1 MSTWQLHTSV
11 ARIKWVRSNSA
22 NYWHRTSST
31 TLTTMRLPIK
41 HPTRSGNSVKLAIDS
56 SRSPREKN
64 FPKHESSQQNVSIL
78 RTNASDAR
86 NECAPTAYVP
96 QVSFG
101 VQNVSD
107 IILHA
112 PKTILQH
119 PAELSRLK
127 GQKNGMPIF
136 YLGCYLKLV

>member
-1 MSTWQLHTSV
+1 M

-22 NYWHRTSST
+22 NYWHRISST

-41 HPTRSGNSVKLAIDS
+41 HPTRSGNSVKLAIVS
-56 SRSPREKN
+56 SHSPRETF

-78 RTNASDAR
+78 RTNALDAQ
-86 NECAPTAYVP
+86 NECSPTAYVP

-107 IILHA
+107 VVLHA

-119 PAELSRLK
+119 PAELSQLNGR
-127 GQKNGMPIF
+127 KNGMPMI
-136 YLGCYLKLV
+136 VSISSATWS

>member
-1 MSTWQLHTSV
+1 MSTWQLRTSV

-22 NYWHRTSST
+22 NYWHRISST
-31 TLTTMRLPIK
+31 TLTTMRFPIK
-41 HPTRSGNSVKLAIDS
+41 HLTRSRNSVKLAIVS
-56 SRSPREKN
+56 SHSPRGKN
-64 FPKHESSQQNVSIL
+64 FPKHKSSQQNVSIL

-101 VQNVSD
+101 VQD

-112 PKTILQH
+112 PKTVLQH

-127 GQKNGMPIF
+127 GQKNGMPMIISISSAT
-136 YLGCYLKLV
+136 

>member
-1 MSTWQLHTSV
+1 M
-11 ARIKWVRSNSA
+11 
-22 NYWHRTSST
+22 
-31 TLTTMRLPIK
+31 
-41 HPTRSGNSVKLAIDS
+41 KLAIVS
-56 SRSPREKN
+56 SRSPREKV
-64 FPKHESSQQNVSIL
+64 FPKHELLQQNVSIL

-96 QVSFG
+96 QVLFG

-127 GQKNGMPIF
+127 GRKNGMPMI
-136 YLGCYLKLV
+136 VSISSAT

>member
-1 MSTWQLHTSV
+1 M
-11 ARIKWVRSNSA
+11 
-22 NYWHRTSST
+22 
-31 TLTTMRLPIK
+31 
-41 HPTRSGNSVKLAIDS
+41 
-56 SRSPREKN
+56 
-64 FPKHESSQQNVSIL
+64 SIL
-78 RTNASDAR
+78 RANASDAR

-119 PAELSRLK
+119 PAEFE
-127 GQKNGMPIF
+127 PIKRVKKWHANDRF
-136 YLGCYLKLV
+136 YLVSYLKLV

>member
-1 MSTWQLHTSV
+1 M
-11 ARIKWVRSNSA
+11 
-22 NYWHRTSST
+22 
-31 TLTTMRLPIK
+31 
-41 HPTRSGNSVKLAIDS
+41 KLAIVS
-56 SRSPREKN
+56 SI

-86 NECAPTAYVP
+86 NECTPTAYVP

-112 PKTILQH
+112 LKTILQQ

-127 GQKNGMPIF
+127 GRKNGMPI
-136 YLGCYLKLV
+136 

>member
-1 MSTWQLHTSV
+1 MSTWQLHTGQNQMGQV
-11 ARIKWVRSNSA
+11 EFRKLLAQNLIYNTHYNEITDKTPDKKRKQHETGHCLI
-22 NYWHRTSST
+22 
-31 TLTTMRLPIK
+31 MLPK
-41 HPTRSGNSVKLAIDS
+41 G
-56 SRSPREKN
+56 KN
-64 FPKHESSQQNVSIL
+64 FPKHESSQQNVNIL
-78 RTNASDAR
+78 RTNALDAR

-127 GQKNGMPIF
+127 GQKNGMPMIVSI
-136 YLGCYLKLV
+136 LSAT